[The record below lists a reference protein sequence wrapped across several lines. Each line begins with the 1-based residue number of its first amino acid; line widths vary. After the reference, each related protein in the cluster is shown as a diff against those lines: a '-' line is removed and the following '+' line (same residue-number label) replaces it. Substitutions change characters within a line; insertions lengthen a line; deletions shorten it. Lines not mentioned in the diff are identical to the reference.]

1 MAALRDVAALAC
13 GYGVGPPP
21 VAAPGSLT
29 VACLA
34 GAGIVGEHPRENRR
48 VVLPLAGGRGREHLG
63 SRLVPGI
70 ARRAA
75 SEPRPTFGADD
86 GSLAG
91 AAAAI
96 APHGGRGWWMT
107 RVRPPPAPA
116 PCQRCE
122 EKGPCRYLKNKKKG
136 CLKGDACEFCHNRSH
151 TRVRKT
157 KYQRDR
163 DCFRC
168 WERGP
173 CASIRGS
180 CTSGAACECCH
191 SHALAEGRSSEYQRA
206 TARHVG
212 SSDRIAGAAALPLP
226 RARGA
231 HPTFL
236 EPAQCRCA
244 ECGSPSRVH
253 RVLQLPLQRCS
264 LRGDDADWGRLRRRR
279 PSL

>member
-1 MAALRDVAALAC
+1 M
-13 GYGVGPPP
+13 
-21 VAAPGSLT
+21 
-29 VACLA
+29 CLPQ
-34 GAGIVGEHPRENRR
+34 E
-48 VVLPLAGGRGREHLG
+48 
-63 SRLVPGI
+63 
-70 ARRAA
+70 
-75 SEPRPTFGADD
+75 
-86 GSLAG
+86 
-91 AAAAI
+91 
-96 APHGGRGWWMT
+96 
-107 RVRPPPAPA
+107 
-116 PCQRCE
+116 Q
-122 EKGPCRYLKNKKKG
+122 KKR
-136 CLKGDACEFCHNRSH
+136 CLKGDACEFCHTRSH

-244 ECGSPSRVH
+244 ECGSPCRTAATLVSARYNSN
-253 RVLQLPLQRCS
+253 S
-264 LRGDDADWGRLRRRR
+264 LRCHECTEFCSCLCSDAACAATTPIGDVYGDGGRRFERGSTPARASNG
-279 PSL
+279 PSPAGA